1 MKFFTVRPPDL
12 KILQGCRLPTV
23 VRMVI
28 LFQFPTK
35 VYDETI
41 PQLQYA
47 VRKARIGNTDKV
59 HAIKKLPEL
68 ALVGSFLKNI
78 WPVK

>member
-1 MKFFTVRPPDL
+1 
-12 KILQGCRLPTV
+12 
-23 VRMVI
+23 MVI